1 MSRTTPRARGG
12 AASWG
17 LGAAAAAAMVVG
29 AAAQEPPAALRG
41 TWYGRDAKGSYT
53 AYRDAG
59 GRFSLD
65 YPRRDWLLLT
75 GDGAVLLVA
84 THNRGEAWIILERV
98 TMATSLAP
106 DEVTDLFADLET
118 ENVRQ
123 HQPRA
128 EGFVKRV
135 FDTDNRR
142 FIALQYTRPGADPRS
157 REIVRQYSFPVGQDL
172 YRLVCA
178 VQGPRFDRYEAMCAH
193 VAATFRPVPPA

>member
-1 MSRTTPRARGG
+1 MSRMAPRARSG
-12 AASWG
+12 APRWG
-17 LGAAAAAAMVVG
+17 VVVAAAAAMVVG
-29 AAAQEPPAALRG
+29 AAAQQPPAALRG

-53 AYRDAG
+53 PYRDAA
-59 GRFSLD
+59 GRFNLE

-84 THNRGEAWIILERV
+84 AHNRGEAWVILERV
-98 TMATSLAP
+98 RMNTALAP

-118 ENVRQ
+118 ENVKQ

-128 EGFVKRV
+128 DGFQKRV

-142 FIALQYTRPGADPRS
+142 FIALQYTRPGVDPKEQ
-157 REIVRQYSFPVGQDL
+157 EIVRQYSFPVGQDL

-178 VQGPRFDRYEAMCAH
+178 VQGRRFDRYEAMCAH

>member
-12 AASWG
+12 AAGWG
-17 LGAAAAAAMVVG
+17 LAAASAVAMVVG
-29 AAAQEPPAALRG
+29 AAAQAPPAALRG

-59 GRFSLD
+59 GRFSLE

-75 GDGAVLLVA
+75 GNGAVLLVA
-84 THNRGEAWIILERV
+84 THNRGEAWVILERV
-98 TMATSLAP
+98 RMATSLAP

-118 ENVRQ
+118 ENVKQ

-128 EGFVKRV
+128 NGFLKRV

-142 FIALQYTRPGADPRS
+142 FIALQYSRPGADPREQ
-157 REIVRQYSFPVGQDL
+157 EIVRQYSFPVGQDL

-178 VQGPRFDRYEAMCAH
+178 VQGRRFDRYEAMCAH
-193 VAATFRPVPPA
+193 VAATFRPMPPG

>member
-12 AASWG
+12 APRRG
-17 LGAAAAAAMVVG
+17 LAAAAVAAMVAG
-29 AAAQEPPAALRG
+29 AAGQEPPAALRG

-53 AYRDAG
+53 AYRDAA
-59 GRFSLD
+59 GRFSLE

-84 THNRGEAWIILERV
+84 THNRGEAWVILERV
-98 TMATSLAP
+98 RMATSLAP
-106 DEVTDLFADLET
+106 DDVTDLFADLET

-128 EGFVKRV
+128 DGFLKRV

-142 FIALQYTRPGADPRS
+142 FIALQYARPGVDPRE
-157 REIVRQYSFPVGQDL
+157 RETVRQYSFPVGQDL

-178 VQGPRFDRYEAMCAH
+178 VQSRRFERYEAMCAH
-193 VAATFRPVPPA
+193 VASTFRPAPAE